1 VRPQAHARAPRSLR
15 HGGDVALDDVEVDED
30 GRGLDRIEAQGN
42 FNERASIGAT
52 RGDVKMKV
60 MGLGFKLRGRR
71 DWVVASLLALQ
82 AVAGVAGVWWLGRQ
96 MWAVHKL
103 TRGVGD
109 TIFFGADG
117 KPWFPLDEQRR
128 DVPLDQISPHV
139 RHAVVA
145 VEDHRFYA
153 HPGIDPVGLAR
164 AMARNLRSGGVVEGG
179 STLTQQLARTL
190 FLSNKRTWARKAQEA
205 ALAILLEEQ
214 LTKDQILELYLNRVY
229 LSAGIYGVEAMSRKL
244 FVKRARELNLAEAA
258 LVAGLIRAP
267 SALSPWSNIDGAIH
281 RSNVVLRR
289 MREEGYITERDEQAA
304 HGAKFR
310 ITASPGLA
318 NARSGYAKEFLRQQF
333 RDRFGGDHPPDWQV
347 HTSFV
352 PAIQEAAERALYDGL
367 RRLGVP
373 GLQGALVAL
382 DPATGDILGLVGG
395 RDFGASPFNRAV
407 NSRRQPGSAFK
418 PIVYAAALE
427 RGFSPVSV
435 LINLHAVS
443 APGRD
448 EWAPRNASADTPDAQ
463 TLREALYQS
472 NNQAAVALQ
481 QKVGTGHVQ
490 HLAEQL
496 GLPDQPGVPSL
507 ALGTGGVT
515 PLELTAAFAVFP
527 NGGWAVKP
535 RAIVSVLDAQGSS
548 AYESRPRAGRVLSEA
563 TAFQVLSMLRDVM
576 DYGTGTPA
584 RSLGV
589 GFPVGGKTGTT
600 SDFKDAWFVG
610 FSSAMVAGVWVGF
623 DQPATI
629 TRDAYAA
636 RVALPI
642 WADFM
647 RRAARLARP
656 QEFAVPA
663 GLREV
668 ELCHE
673 TFFRPVEGCP
683 TYVEYLKKGDDAPGR
698 LCPVHR
704 GSFKQEARRT
714 IDGVLDDLGRKLR
727 RIFKW

>member
-1 VRPQAHARAPRSLR
+1 M
-15 HGGDVALDDVEVDED
+15 
-30 GRGLDRIEAQGN
+30 
-42 FNERASIGAT
+42 T
-52 RGDVKMKV
+52 
-60 MGLGFKLRGRR
+60 LGFRPRGAR
-71 DWVVASLLALQ
+71 DWVVAILLLLQ
-82 AVAGVAGVWWLGRQ
+82 ATAGVAGAWWLGRH
-96 MWAVHKL
+96 MWSIHKL

-109 TIFFGADG
+109 TMFFGADG

-145 VEDHRFYA
+145 VEDHRFYR
-153 HPGIDPVGLAR
+153 HIGIDPLGLGR
-164 AMARNLRSGGVVEGG
+164 AILRNFKSGGVVQGG

-190 FLSNKRTWARKAQEA
+190 FLSNSRTYARKGKEA
-205 ALAILLEEQ
+205 VLAVLLEWQ
-214 LTKDQILELYLNRVY
+214 LSKDQILELYLNRVY
-229 LSAGIYGVEAMSRKL
+229 ISAGIYGVEAMSRKL
-244 FVKRARELNLAEAA
+244 FVKKAKDLNVAEAA
-258 LVAGLIRAP
+258 LLAGLIRAP
-267 SALSPWSNIDGAIH
+267 SALSPWSNIDGAIE

-289 MREEGYITERDEQAA
+289 MREERYITEDEERAA
-304 HGAKFR
+304 HRARFR
-310 ITASPGLA
+310 ITSSPGLA

-333 RDRFGGDHPPDWQV
+333 RDRFGGDHPPDWEV

-352 PAIQEAAERALYDGL
+352 PAIQEAAERALSEGL
-367 RRLGVP
+367 RKLGIRE
-373 GLQGALVAL
+373 LQGALVAL
-382 DPATGDILGLVGG
+382 DPRTGDIVALVGG
-395 RDFGASPFNRAV
+395 RDFNQSAFNRAV

-427 RGFSPVSV
+427 RGYSPVSV
-435 LINLHAVS
+435 LINLHSVS

-448 EWAPRNASADTPDAQ
+448 EWAPRNASADSPDSQ

-481 QKVGTGHVQ
+481 QKVGTGNVQ
-490 HLAEQL
+490 KLAGNL
-496 GLPDQPGVPSL
+496 GLRDQPEVPSL
-507 ALGTGGVT
+507 ALGTGSVT
-515 PLELTAAFAVFP
+515 PLELTAAFAAFP

-535 RAIVSVLDAQGSS
+535 RAILNVLDAQGSP
-548 AYESRPRAGRVLSEA
+548 AYEARPQADRAISEA

-584 RSLGV
+584 RSMGV

-600 SDFKDAWFVG
+600 SEFKDAWFVG
-610 FSSAMVAGVWVGF
+610 FSSAVVAGVWVGF

-629 TRDAYAA
+629 APDAYAA

-642 WADFM
+642 WSDFM
-647 RRAARLARP
+647 RRIARMTRP

-663 GLREV
+663 GLRAV

-683 TYVEYLKKGDDAPGR
+683 AYVEYLKEGDDVPRR
-698 LCPVHR
+698 LCPIHH
-704 GSFKQEARRT
+704 GSFKQETRRA
-714 IDGVLDDLGRKLR
+714 IDGVLEGLGRKLR

>member
-1 VRPQAHARAPRSLR
+1 MLGIRIGSTR
-15 HGGDVALDDVEVDED
+15 
-30 GRGLDRIEAQGN
+30 DR
-42 FNERASIGAT
+42 
-52 RGDVKMKV
+52 
-60 MGLGFKLRGRR
+60 
-71 DWVVASLLALQ
+71 VVAALIVLQ
-82 AVAGVAGVWWLGRQ
+82 AAAGVGAVWWMGRQ
-96 MWAVHKL
+96 LWAIHKL

-109 TIFFGADG
+109 TVFYAADG
-117 KPWFPLDEQRR
+117 RPWFPLDEQRR
-128 DVPLDQISPHV
+128 DVPLEQISPHV

-164 AMARNLRSGGVVEGG
+164 AVGRNLRSGGVVEGG

-190 FLSNKRTWARKAQEA
+190 FLSNKRTWARKAKEA
-205 ALAILLEEQ
+205 ALAVLLEEH

-244 FVKRARELNLAEAA
+244 FVKKARDLNVAEAA
-258 LVAGLIRAP
+258 LIAGLIRAP
-267 SALSPWSNIDGAIH
+267 SALSPWSNIDGAIE

-289 MREEGYITERDEQAA
+289 MREQGYITEREEQAA
-304 HGAKFR
+304 HRAKFR

-347 HTSFV
+347 HTTFV
-352 PAIQEAAERALYDGL
+352 PALQDAAERALHDGL
-367 RRLGVP
+367 GRLGIP
-373 GLQGALVAL
+373 DLQGALVAL
-382 DPATGDILGLVGG
+382 DPMTGDILALVGG

-407 NSRRQPGSAFK
+407 SSRRQPGSAFK
-418 PIVYAAALE
+418 PFVYAAALE
-427 RGFSPVSV
+427 RGYSPVSV

-443 APGRD
+443 APGRE
-448 EWAPRNASADTPDAQ
+448 EWAPRNASADTPDSQ

-472 NNQAAVALQ
+472 NNKAAVALQ
-481 QKVGTGHVQ
+481 QKVGTGNVQ
-490 HLAEQL
+490 RLAEEL
-496 GLPDQPGVPSL
+496 GLRDQPGVPSL
-507 ALGTGGVT
+507 ALGTGSVT
-515 PLELTAAFAVFP
+515 PLELTSAFAVFP
-527 NGGWAVKP
+527 NGGWAVRP
-535 RAIVSVLDAQGSS
+535 RGIVSVLDAQGSS
-548 AYESRPRAGRVLSEA
+548 AYESRPRTARVVSEA

-600 SDFKDAWFVG
+600 SEFKDAWFVG
-610 FSSAMVAGVWVGF
+610 FSSAVVAGVWVGF

-629 TRDAYAA
+629 AKDAYAA

-647 RRAARLARP
+647 RRAARAARP
-656 QEFAVPA
+656 QEFAPPD
-663 GLREV
+663 GLRQV

-673 TFFRPVEGCP
+673 TFFRPVQGCP
-683 TYVEYLKKGDDAPGR
+683 IYVEYLKKDDDAPRR
-698 LCPVHR
+698 LCPIHR
-704 GSFKQEARRT
+704 GSFKQEARRA
-714 IDGVLDDLGRKLR
+714 IDGVVNVLLR
-727 RIFKW
+727 RIRDIFK

>member
-1 VRPQAHARAPRSLR
+1 
-15 HGGDVALDDVEVDED
+15 
-30 GRGLDRIEAQGN
+30 
-42 FNERASIGAT
+42 
-52 RGDVKMKV
+52 MKE
-60 MGLGFKLRGRR
+60 MTLGFRPRGPR
-71 DWVVASLLALQ
+71 DWVVAALLLLQ
-82 AVAGVAGVWWLGRQ
+82 AAAGVAGAWWLGRHT
-96 MWAVHKL
+96 WSIHKL

-109 TIFFGADG
+109 TMFFGADG

-128 DVPLDQISPHV
+128 DVGLEQISPHV

-145 VEDHRFYA
+145 VEDHRFYR
-153 HPGIDPVGLAR
+153 HPGIDPLGLAR
-164 AMARNLRSGGVVEGG
+164 ATLRNLKSGGVVEGG

-190 FLSNKRTWARKAQEA
+190 FLSNTRTYARKAKEA
-205 ALAILLEEQ
+205 ALAVLLEEQ

-244 FVKRARELNLAEAA
+244 FVKKARDLNVAEAA
-258 LVAGLIRAP
+258 LLAGLIRAP
-267 SALSPWSNIDGAIH
+267 SALSPWSNIDGAIE

-289 MREEGYITERDEQAA
+289 MREEGYITEREEQAA
-304 HGAKFR
+304 HRARFR
-310 ITASPGLA
+310 ITSSPGLA
-318 NARSGYAKEFLRQQF
+318 NVRSGYAKEFLRQQF

-347 HTSFV
+347 RTSFV
-352 PAIQEAAERALYDGL
+352 PAIQEAAERALYEGL
-367 RRLGVP
+367 RRLGIP
-373 GLQGALVAL
+373 ELQGALVAL
-382 DPATGDILGLVGG
+382 DPRTGDILALVGG
-395 RDFGASPFNRAV
+395 RDFNVSPFNRAV

-418 PIVYAAALE
+418 PFVYAAALE
-427 RGFSPVSV
+427 RGYSPVSV

-448 EWAPRNASADTPDAQ
+448 EWAPRNASADSPDSQ

-481 QKVGTGHVQ
+481 QKVGTGNVQ
-490 HLAEQL
+490 RLAGDL
-496 GLPDQPGVPSL
+496 GLREQPAVPSL
-507 ALGTGGVT
+507 ALGTGTVT
-515 PLELTAAFAVFP
+515 PLEMTAAFAVFP

-535 RAIVSVLDAQGSS
+535 RAILNVLDAQGSP
-548 AYESRPRAGRVLSEA
+548 AYEARPRADRALSEA

-600 SDFKDAWFVG
+600 SEFKDAWFVG
-610 FSSAMVAGVWVGF
+610 FSSAVVAGVWVGF

-629 TRDAYAA
+629 APDAYAA

-647 RRAARLARP
+647 RRTARLARP
-656 QEFAVPA
+656 QEFAVPE

-683 TYVEYLKKGDDAPGR
+683 TYFEYLKEGDDVPRR
-698 LCPVHR
+698 LCPIHR
-704 GSFKQEARRT
+704 GSFKQETRRA
-714 IDGVLDDLGRKLR
+714 IDGVLDGLGRKLR